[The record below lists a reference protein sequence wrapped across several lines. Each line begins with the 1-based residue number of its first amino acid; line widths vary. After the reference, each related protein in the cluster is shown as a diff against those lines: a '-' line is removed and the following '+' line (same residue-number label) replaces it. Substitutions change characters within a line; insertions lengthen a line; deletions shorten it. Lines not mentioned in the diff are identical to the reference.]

1 MAARE
6 CGIGNCTAR
15 VERVGRESRAVASPP
30 VLLVGLTGG
39 IGSGKSTV
47 ARLLRDRG
55 AIVVDADDA
64 ARAIVEP
71 GRPALRALA
80 ERFGGGILLPDGS
93 LDRAGLARIAF
104 ADEES
109 RLALNA
115 ITWPAIVDEFSRRI
129 EDASLDAVVVCDAP
143 LLAEGGPG
151 AEREFAAVIVVEAP
165 RAVRLDRV
173 EARGIARDDA
183 ERRMA
188 AQATDDER
196 REFATYVL
204 DNGGDVESL
213 ARQVDGVWAE
223 LMRLQAERDGT

>member
-1 MAARE
+1 M
-6 CGIGNCTAR
+6 
-15 VERVGRESRAVASPP
+15 
-30 VLLVGLTGG
+30 LLVGLTGG

-55 AIVVDADDA
+55 AVVVDADEA

-93 LDRAGLARIAF
+93 LDRARLARIAF

-129 EDASLDAVVVCDAP
+129 EDASPDAVVVCDAP

-165 RAVRLDRV
+165 PAVRLDRV

-188 AQATDDER
+188 AQASDDER
-196 REFATYVL
+196 REFATCVL
-204 DNGGDVESL
+204 DNGGDVEAL

-223 LMRLQAERDGT
+223 LMRLQAERDGA